1 MMTLPDD
8 LGRRVTLPHPARRI
22 VSLTPA
28 TTENLFSF
36 GAGNLVVGVTTVD
49 TFPPEVKKLPRVG
62 DFGQPSY
69 ERLFSLRPDLMVL
82 DSATIPLA
90 EAEALAKKVRCP
102 VFVQKSQAVRDV
114 ARHLRQ
120 LGILT
125 DRRYRAEAAA
135 RAFEAQVSQIRA
147 QAARTKPWRVFVEVS
162 AVPLY
167 GAGPHSFVDD
177 VIRQAGGVN
186 ALTSG
191 GPFPQVSKEALL
203 AARPEVYVVAL
214 GPGEKP
220 RAGVVGILADHLFR
234 PTPRLALGL
243 QALAAALRAKK

>member
-1 MMTLPDD
+1 MTLRDD
-8 LGRRVTLPHPARRI
+8 LGRSVTLGKPARRI

-28 TTENLFSF
+28 TTENLFAF
-36 GAGNLVVGVTTVD
+36 GAGNLVVGVTSVD

-62 DFGQPSY
+62 DFGRPSY
-69 ERLFSLRPDLMVL
+69 EQLFALKPDLIVL

-90 EAEALAKKVRCP
+90 EAEALARKVRCP
-102 VFVQKSQAVRDV
+102 IFVQKSQKVSDI

-120 LGILT
+120 LGALT
-125 DRRYRAEAAA
+125 DKTPDAERAA
-135 RAFEAQVSQIRA
+135 RMLETQIAVVPKQTGHR
-147 QAARTKPWRVFVEVS
+147 PSVFVEVS

-167 GAGPHSFVDD
+167 AAGPGSFVDD
-177 VIRQAGGVN
+177 VIVLAGGIN
-186 ALTSG
+186 ALKAG

-203 AARPEVYVVAL
+203 SAKPEVYVVAL

-220 RAGVVGILADHLFR
+220 RRGTVGILADHLFR

-243 QALAAALRAKK
+243 EALAAALRAKK

>member
-1 MMTLPDD
+1 MTLKDD
-8 LGRRVTLPHPARRI
+8 LGRGVTLTRPARRI

-69 ERLFSLRPDLMVL
+69 ERLFALRPDLIVL

-90 EAEALAKKVRCP
+90 EAEALARKVRCP

-120 LGILT
+120 LGTLT
-125 DRRYRAEAAA
+125 GKPIDAEKVA
-135 RAFEAQVSQIRA
+135 RALERQLAAVPRRA
-147 QAARTKPWRVFVEVS
+147 GRPPRVFVEVS
-162 AVPLY
+162 SVPLY
-167 GAGPHSFVDD
+167 AAGPGSFVDD
-177 VIRQAGGVN
+177 VITLAGGIN
-186 ALTSG
+186 ALKTG

-203 AARPEVYVVAL
+203 VARPEIYVVAL
-214 GPGEKP
+214 GPGETP
-220 RAGVVGILADHLFR
+220 RAGTVGVLADHLFR
-234 PTPRLALGL
+234 PTPRLARGL
-243 QALAAALRAKK
+243 EALAAALRAKK